1 MSDGCEP
8 RGSNKIVVTE
18 DGPYF
23 VLGNI
28 PLVRKVQIVSEHGE
42 PLTWKK
48 EGTPET
54 SECYVLCRCGQSHT
68 KPFCDGTHCKVAF
81 DGTESADIRPTQE
94 RQLIYPGSAKLIVK
108 YDDSLCMKA
117 GFCGNRKV
125 NIQQLVLRMEDTSV
139 CSQVIAMI
147 ERCPSGALT
156 YSMATGEEIEPDL
169 PEQVAVTT
177 EMTSAGPIAGSL
189 WVTGQVIIE
198 RADGQ
203 PFETRNRV
211 TLCCCGL
218 SKSKPLCDGTH
229 RPPESKELDGS

>member
-1 MSDGCEP
+1 MHNGSET
-8 RGSNKIVVTE
+8 RGSKKIVVTAN
-18 DGPYF
+18 GPYF

-28 PLVRKVQIVSEHGE
+28 PLVRKIQIVSEYGE

-48 EGTPET
+48 EGAPET

-68 KPFCDGTHCKVAF
+68 KPFCDGTHCQVAF
-81 DGTESADIRPTQE
+81 EGTESADPRRTLE
-94 RQLIYPGSAKLIVK
+94 RQRLYPGGTQIVVK
-108 YDDSLCMKA
+108 YDDSLCMQA
-117 GFCGNRKV
+117 GFCGNRQT
-125 NIQQLVLRMEDTSV
+125 NLQQLVPATADTSV
-139 CSQVIAMI
+139 RSQVMAMI

-156 YSMATGEEIEPDL
+156 YSLAAGEPAIEPDL

-177 EMTSAGPIAGSL
+177 EMTLAGPIRGSL
-189 WVTGQVIIE
+189 WVTGKIAVE

-203 PFETRNRV
+203 PFEIRNRV

-229 RPPESKELDGS
+229 RPKEI